1 MAQVADA
8 GTGTLDVAAE
18 ERRLRVELAA
28 GYRLADKYGMS
39 DLIYTHISLRVPG
52 PEPTYLMKPHDLLFE
67 EVTASNLVRV
77 DLEGNAVD
85 GSDGMV
91 NRAGVAIHGAI
102 LEARPDVNCVFHTHT
117 PYATAVS
124 SVEGGLLMLTQAALR
139 FKGRVAFHDYSL
151 AATDPSERSRL
162 AEDMGD
168 AWVMLLQNHGL
179 LTTGKTVGEAFV
191 AAYYLENACQFQVLA
206 QAAGRLL
213 VMPAENMRAGL
224 STFAGREDASWAAL
238 LRKLDREDPSYR
250 D

>member
-1 MAQVADA
+1 MATMMDA
-8 GTGTLDVAAE
+8 GTRGQEQSAE
-18 ERRLRVELAA
+18 ERQLRVELAA
-28 GYRLADKYGMS
+28 GYRLADLYGMS

-124 SVEGGLLMLTQAALR
+124 SIDGGLIMLTQAALR
-139 FKGRVAFHDYSL
+139 FKGRVAYHDYSL

-168 AWVMLLQNHGL
+168 
-179 LTTGKTVGEAFV
+179 
-191 AAYYLENACQFQVLA
+191 
-206 QAAGRLL
+206 
-213 VMPAENMRAGL
+213 
-224 STFAGREDASWAAL
+224 
-238 LRKLDREDPSYR
+238 
-250 D
+250 